1 MGREG
6 GKLNGK
12 TELKEG
18 RRLKE
23 GESRDGGRESE
34 RYKTRD
40 MIR

>member
-18 RRLKE
+18 IRLKE
-23 GESRDGGRESE
+23 GEKQRWGQRE
-34 RYKTRD
+34 
-40 MIR
+40 